1 MARTRR
7 ERALAASVLVFVIVA
22 VAAATDGAA
31 GYDPAADP
39 AADLEAAVA
48 EARAS
53 GKRIIL
59 VVGGE
64 WCSWCHIL
72 DRFVKGDPAV
82 QTLWDRHYVT
92 LKVHWDPDQ
101 PNEAFLGQYP
111 KIEGYPHILVLD
123 DDGRLLHSQNT
134 AELESGDSYSPE
146 RMTAFLRR
154 WASPSGE
161 GAG

>member
-1 MARTRR
+1 MARKGR
-7 ERALAASVLVFVIVA
+7 EHVLTAVVLSCALIA
-22 VAAATDGAA
+22 VAGAGAA

-39 AADLEAAVA
+39 AADLETAAA

-53 GKRIIL
+53 GKRILLI
-59 VVGGE
+59 VGGE

-72 DRFVKGDPAV
+72 DRFVKEDPAV

-92 LKVHWDPDQ
+92 LKVHWDPEQ
-101 PNEAFLGQYP
+101 PNEAFLGRYP

-154 WASPSGE
+154 WATPSGE